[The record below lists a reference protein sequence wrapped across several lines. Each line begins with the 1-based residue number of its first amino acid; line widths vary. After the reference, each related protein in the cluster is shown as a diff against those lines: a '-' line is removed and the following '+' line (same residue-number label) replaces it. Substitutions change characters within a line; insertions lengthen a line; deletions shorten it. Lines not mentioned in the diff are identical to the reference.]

1 MTSTYLVVGA
11 STGLGRALAERLSR
25 KHRVLVAGRNKEAD
39 VSVDLRDLASVERA
53 ADEVRAKGP
62 LAGIVC
68 NAGVQNAAG
77 LERTPAGH
85 EETFA
90 INHLAHFA
98 FLARLAPPRETRVAF
113 IGSGTLDPE
122 KRAAR
127 MFGFRGGLY
136 TSARELA
143 AGEGYPPGDVRQRGR
158 DRYATSKLCNLLT
171 ARALARRGVH
181 AFAFDPGLMPG
192 TGLARTMS
200 AIERAAWKSVMR
212 VLSYAMP
219 GASTT
224 GRSAAALEWALENAG
239 PGEYV
244 DFHAERVPM
253 PKVALNE
260 QHSEELYAGSLAL
273 LGVERDPF
281 A

>member
-11 STGLGRALAERLSR
+11 STGLGHALAERLSR

-39 VSVDLRDLASVERA
+39 VSVDLRELASVERA
-53 ADEVRAKGP
+53 ATEVRAKGP
-62 LAGIVC
+62 LTGIIC
-68 NAGVQNAAG
+68 NAGIQNADG
-77 LERTPAGH
+77 IKHTPAGF

-98 FLARLAPPRETRVAF
+98 FLAHLAPPKETRVAF
-113 IGSGTLDPE
+113 IGSGTLDPD
-122 KRAAR
+122 KREAR

-136 TSARELA
+136 SSARELA
-143 AGEGYPPGDVRQRGR
+143 AGEGYPPGDVRQQGR

-171 ARALARRGVH
+171 TRALARRGVR
-181 AFAFDPGLMPG
+181 AFSFDPGLMPG

-200 AIERAAWKSVMR
+200 AVERAAWGSVMR
-212 VLSYAMP
+212 VLSYVMP

-224 GRSAAALEWALENAG
+224 GRSAAALEWALENANAG
-239 PGEYV
+239 DYV
-244 DFHAERVPM
+244 DFHAKRVPM

-260 QHSEELYAGSLAL
+260 QHSEELYTGSLAL
-273 LGVERDPF
+273 LGIEQDPF
-281 A
+281 R